1 MARKSALNYLFCNLL
16 GLVLTVLLAITEVEG
31 KGGGRN
37 PKTTTFAKASP
48 SSSGPS
54 ISGSKKPKTK
64 KIKDKNSKITR
75 CYHE

>member
-16 GLVLTVLLAITEVEG
+16 ALVLTVLLAIAEVEC
-31 KGGGRN
+31 KGGRRD

-54 ISGSKKPKTK
+54 SSGSKKPKTK
-64 KIKDKNSKITR
+64 KIKDKN
-75 CYHE
+75 